1 MSYQS
6 SQGLQQFKNLVGIK
20 FQLYNSLFTSLPFHR
35 IEKTG
40 ILLSLLLTIC
50 EDGYKKKQSPVQII
64 EEFFE
69 KHTTYASERDR
80 ADILFRFV
88 QYVERQIVLFD
99 ALEDAAFRHVNDMG
113 GTGTVKHLIS
123 EVLQTNK
130 EEELTEKLKDYSVRM
145 VLTAHPTQFY
155 PGPVLGII
163 NDLSRAVIEN
173 NASEI
178 NLYLQQL
185 GKTPFLKKQK
195 PTPYDEAISLIW
207 YLENV
212 FYHACGKIISSLQN
226 QFPHVIDK
234 HNAVIKMGFWPGGDR
249 DGNPFVKTETTLK
262 VADALR
268 GAIIKCYYL
277 DVRRLKRRLT
287 FKGVDT
293 IIADLEEKLYNNIFI
308 PEQKTDLSK
317 QNILDP
323 LIQIREIIIY
333 QHNSLFVHLVDNLI
347 GKVMIFGLHF
357 ATLDIRQDS
366 VVHGKVLEAIA
377 AREKLLPENYA
388 GLSVKEK
395 ISLLT
400 GGCAS
405 GEVKPELYDY
415 DPLIKDTV
423 ETFPAIRTI
432 QKFNGEEGCSRY
444 IISQCNSSLNVFE
457 VFGLFLLNGW
467 KKEKLKVDIIPLFE
481 TVDDLQHAAEIM
493 KGLYE
498 NKVYYKHLQGRNH
511 TQTIMLGF
519 SDGTKDGGYLMAN
532 WSIYKAKEE
541 LTSVSKEYGIN
552 VVFFDG
558 RGGPPARGGGKTHK
572 FYASMGKNIANKQ
585 IQLTI
590 QGQTVSSNFGTIDT
604 AQYNIEQLL
613 HAGISNDLFS
623 SKEVTLQSGE
633 EELLQALAKESY
645 KAYTTLKDHPYFL
658 SYLNEVS
665 PLRFY
670 NETNIASRPSKR
682 KSSGRLELKDLRA
695 IPFVGAWSQL
705 KQNVTGYYGVGK
717 ALQTLDKKG
726 KWKEVKHLYDNSPF
740 FKTLL
745 DNCEMAMKK
754 CFFPLTEHFSRH
766 PVYGEIWTLIYDEFE
781 LTQKYIFKLSGKTEL
796 MADYP
801 VELLSIQ
808 MRERI
813 VLPLSTIQ
821 QYALTKYQALEK
833 SGDNKAMK
841 EVYEKLIIRSS
852 FGIINAA
859 RNSA

>member
-6 SQGLQQFKNLVGIK
+6 PQGLQQFKNLVGIK

-50 EDGYKKKQSPVQII
+50 EDGYKKKQSPEQII

-69 KHTTYASERDR
+69 KHTAFTSERDR

-99 ALEDAAFRHVNDMG
+99 ALEDAAFRDVNDMG
-113 GTGTVKHLIS
+113 GVGTLKHLIS
-123 EVLQTNK
+123 EVIQTGK

-163 NDLSRAVIEN
+163 NDLSRAVIAN

-212 FYHACGKIISSLQN
+212 FYHACGKIISSLHN
-226 QFPHVIDK
+226 QFPHAIDK
-234 HNAVIKMGFWPGGDR
+234 KNAVIKMGFWPGGDR
-249 DGNPFVKTETTLK
+249 DGNPFVKVETTLR
-262 VADALR
+262 VAEALR
-268 GAIIKCYYL
+268 GAIIKSYYL

-293 IIADLEEKLYNNIFI
+293 VLAELEEKLYNNIFI
-308 PEQKTDLSK
+308 PEQKTDLSREE
-317 QNILDP
+317 ILDP

-347 GKVMIFGLHF
+347 GKVMVFGLHF
-357 ATLDIRQDS
+357 ATLDIRQES
-366 VVHGKVLEAIA
+366 TVHGSVLAAIA
-377 AREKLLPENYA
+377 AREKLLPDNYA
-388 GLSVKEK
+388 TLPDTEK
-395 ISLLT
+395 ATLLT
-400 GGCAS
+400 GIS
-405 GEVKPELYDY
+405 GTAQPELYEE
-415 DPLIKDTV
+415 PLVKDTLQ
-423 ETFPAIRTI
+423 TIAAIRNI
-432 QKFNGEEGCSRY
+432 QRYNGEEGCNRY
-444 IISQCNSSLNVFE
+444 IISQCNSSLNVLE

-467 KKEKLKVDIIPLFE
+467 KKDKLTVDIVPLFE
-481 TVDDLQHAAEIM
+481 TVDDLQNAAKIM
-493 KGLYE
+493 QELYG
-498 NKVYYKHLQGRNH
+498 NKVYKKHLNGRNN

-541 LTSVSKEYGIN
+541 LTRISKEYGIDM
-552 VVFFDG
+552 VFFDG

-623 SKEVTLQSGE
+623 SKEVTLLTNE
-633 EELLQALAKESY
+633 EELLQSLAGESY
-645 KAYTTLKDHPYFL
+645 KAYSALKDHPYFL
-658 SYLNEVS
+658 QYLNEVS

-695 IPFVGAWSQL
+695 IPYVGAWSQL

-717 ALQTLDKKG
+717 ALQALDKKG
-726 KWKEVKHLYDNSPF
+726 KWKEVKHLYDNSLF

-754 CFFPLTEHFSRH
+754 CFFPLTEHFSCH
-766 PVYGEIWTLIYDEFE
+766 PVYGEIWNLIYNEFE
-781 LTQKYIFKLSGKTEL
+781 LTKKYIFKLSGKNEL

-801 VELLSIQ
+801 VEQLSIQ

-821 QYALTKYQALEK
+821 QYALTKFQKLDK
-833 SGDNKAMK
+833 SGENKPMR

>member
-40 ILLSLLLTIC
+40 ILLSLLLTVC
-50 EDGYKKKQSPVQII
+50 EDGYKKKQSPEQIL
-64 EEFFE
+64 EEFFK
-69 KHTTYASERDR
+69 KHTTLAGERDR

-99 ALEDAAFRHVNDMG
+99 ALEDAAFRDVNDMG
-113 GTGTVKHLIS
+113 GTGTLKHLIS

-130 EEELTEKLKDYSVRM
+130 EEELTEKLRHYSVRM

-163 NDLSRAVIEN
+163 NDLSRAVITN
-173 NASEI
+173 NAGEI

-195 PTPYDEAISLIW
+195 PTPYDEAVSLIW

-212 FYHACGKIISSLQN
+212 FYHACGKIISALQN
-226 QFPHVIDK
+226 QFPHALDK
-234 HNAVIKMGFWPGGDR
+234 NNAVIKMGFWPGGDR
-249 DGNPFVKTETTLK
+249 DGNPFVKAETTLR
-262 VADALR
+262 VAESLR

-293 IIADLEEKLYNNIFI
+293 IIANLEDKLYNNIFI
-308 PEQKTDLSK
+308 PEQKTELSR
-317 QNILDP
+317 QEILDP

-333 QHNSLFVHLVDNLI
+333 QHNSLFVHLVDDLI

-366 VVHGKVLEAIA
+366 SVHGTVLA
-377 AREKLLPENYA
+377 AVAATEKLVPENFSK
-388 GLSVKEK
+388 LSDADK
-395 ISLLT
+395 SALLT
-400 GGCAS
+400 EVS
-405 GEVKPELYDY
+405 GTAQPELYE
-415 DPLIKDTV
+415 DPLVRDTLQ
-423 ETFPAIRTI
+423 TIAAIRTI
-432 QKFNGEEGCSRY
+432 QRFNGEDGCSRY
-444 IISQCNSSLNVFE
+444 IISQCNSSLNVLE
-457 VFGLFLLNGW
+457 VFGLFMLSGW
-467 KKEKLKVDIIPLFE
+467 KKEKLSVDIIPLFE
-481 TVDDLQHAAEIM
+481 TVEDLKNAAGVM
-493 KGLYE
+493 KELYE
-498 NKVYYKHLQGRNH
+498 NKTYFSHLQGRSH

-541 LTSVSKEYGIN
+541 LTRISKEYEID

-623 SKEVTLQSGE
+623 SKEITLESNE
-633 EELLQALAKESY
+633 EELLQALAEESY
-645 KAYTTLKDHPYFL
+645 EAYTELKDHPYFL
-658 SYLNEVS
+658 QYLNEVS

-695 IPFVGAWSQL
+695 IPYVGAWSQL
-705 KQNVTGYYGVGK
+705 KQNVTGYYGVGR
-717 ALQTLDKKG
+717 ALQKMDKQG
-726 KWKEVKHLYDNSPF
+726 KWKEVKHLYENSPF

-754 CFFPLTEHFSRH
+754 CFFPLTEHFSKH
-766 PVYGEIWTLIYDEFE
+766 PVYGEIWAKIYNEFE
-781 LTQKYIFKLSGKTEL
+781 LTQKYIFKLSGKNEL

-801 VELLSIQ
+801 VEQLSIQ

-821 QYALTKYQALEK
+821 QYALTKFQQLEK
-833 SGDNKAMK
+833 SGDNKPMR

>member
-1 MSYQS
+1 MNYQP

-40 ILLSLLLTIC
+40 IMLSLLLTIC
-50 EDGYKKKQSPVQII
+50 EEGYLKKQSPEQIL
-64 EEFFE
+64 EEFFR
-69 KHTTYASERDR
+69 KHTALAGEREK
-80 ADILFRFV
+80 ADLLFRFV

-99 ALEDAAFRHVNDMG
+99 ALEDAAFRHVNDMSG
-113 GTGTVKHLIS
+113 AGTMKNLLS
-123 EVLQTNK
+123 EVARTNM
-130 EEELTEKLKDYSVRM
+130 EAELAEKLKDYSVRM

-173 NASEI
+173 NAGEI

-212 FYHACGKIISSLQN
+212 FYHAGGRIISALRE
-226 QFPHVIDK
+226 QFPHALSK
-234 HNAVIKMGFWPGGDR
+234 ENPVIKMGFWPGGDR
-249 DGNPFVKTETTLK
+249 DGNPFVRAETTLR
-262 VADALR
+262 VAEALR
-268 GAIIKCYYL
+268 GAIIRCYYF

-287 FKGVDT
+287 FKGVDVL
-293 IIADLEEKLYNNIFI
+293 IAELEQKLYNNIFI
-308 PEQKTDLSK
+308 PNQRTDLSK
-317 QNILDP
+317 EEILEV
-323 LIQIREIIIY
+323 LTQIKEIIIY
-333 QHNSLFVHLVDNLI
+333 QHNSLFVNMVDNLI

-357 ATLDIRQDS
+357 ATLDIRQES
-366 VVHGKVLEAIA
+366 TVHGAALAAIA
-377 AREKLLPENYA
+377 AREQLLPENYSS
-388 GLSVKEK
+388 LPTTKK
-395 ISLLT
+395 IGLLT
-400 GGCAS
+400 
-405 GEVKPELYDY
+405 ELRGHAQSSLYEDALVR
-415 DPLIKDTV
+415 DVLETV
-423 ETFPAIRTI
+423 TAMQTI
-432 QKFNGEEGCSRY
+432 QQLNGENGCSRY
-444 IISQCNSSLNVFE
+444 IISQCNSALNVLE
-457 VFGLFLLNGW
+457 VMGLLLLGGFS
-467 KKEKLKVDIIPLFE
+467 KDSLTVDIVPLFE
-481 TVDDLQHAAEIM
+481 TVDDLKAAAEVM
-493 KGLYE
+493 KELYE
-498 NKVYYKHLQGRNH
+498 NADYRKHLAKRGN

-532 WSIYKAKEE
+532 WAIYKAKEE
-541 LTSVSKEYGIN
+541 LTRISCAYGVD

-558 RGGPPARGGGKTHK
+558 RGGPPARGGGKTHR

-604 AQYNIEQLL
+604 AQFNIEQLL

-623 SKEVTLQSGE
+623 SKEVTLQSDE
-633 EELLQALAKESY
+633 EAVLQALAEESY
-645 KAYTTLKDHPYFL
+645 IAYTKLKDHPYFL
-658 SYLNEVS
+658 QYLNEVS

-670 NETNIASRPSKR
+670 NETNIASRPTKR

-695 IPFVGAWSQL
+695 IPYVGAWSQL

-717 ALQTLDKKG
+717 ALQVLDKQG
-726 KWKEVKHLYDNSPF
+726 KWAAVKRLYDNSPF

-766 PVYGEIWTLIYDEFE
+766 PVYGELWMLIHDEFE
-781 LTQKYIFKLSGKTEL
+781 LTQKYIFRLSGKNEL

-801 VELLSIQ
+801 VEQLSIQ

-821 QYALTKYQALEK
+821 QYALTKFQALEK
-833 SGDNKAMK
+833 SGDNKPMK
-841 EVYEKLIIRSS
+841 EVYEKLIMRSS